1 PFFDGNNY
9 SFWKTRMT
17 IFLQSLDYQLWH
29 IIVNNPRMPTRTI
42 EGLVSPKPEN
52 EYNDNDFRM
61 LQLNS
66 KAKHVLFCA
75 IGPNEFN
82 RISSCDSAKEMWDL
96 LEVTYEGTNQVHE
109 SKISMLEHE
118 HELFMMHDHESIS
131 DMFTRFTT
139 IINSLKNLG
148 KSYPNQELVRKILS
162 DEDGDVALI
171 TSQFKKFLKS
181 QKGKKA
187 LKKFPHNVE
196 SSKKEEPTCY
206 ECKKPGHFKN
216 ECPNLKKKEKF
227 IKEHSKKK
235 KAMVAT

>member
-1 PFFDGNNY
+1 PFFDGINY

-29 IIVNNPRMPTRTI
+29 IIVNGPRMPTRTI
-42 EGLVSPKPEN
+42 DGVVSPKPEN
-52 EYNDNDFRM
+52 EYTDNDFRM

-75 IGPNEFN
+75 VGPNEFN

-96 LEVTYEGTNQVHE
+96 LEITYEGTNQVKE
-109 SKISMLEHE
+109 SKISMLVHE
-118 HELFMMHDHESIS
+118 YELFVMHENECIC
-131 DMFTRFTT
+131 DMFSQFTT

-148 KSYPNQELVRKILS
+148 KSYSNQEFVRKILR
-162 DEDGDVALI
+162 
-171 TSQFKKFLKS
+171 FLKNR
-181 QKGKKA
+181 KGKKA
-187 LKKFPHNVE
+187 FKKE
-196 SSKKEEPTCY
+196 SFQDEEEPTCY
-206 ECKKPGHFKN
+206 ECNKPGHFKN

-227 IKEHSKKK
+227 KKKNEHFKKK

>member
-1 PFFDGNNY
+1 PFFDGINY
-9 SFWKTRMT
+9 SFWKTKMT

-29 IIVNNPRMPTRTI
+29 IIVNGPRMPTRTI
-42 EGLVSPKPEN
+42 DGVVSPKPKN

-75 IGPNEFN
+75 VGPNEFN
-82 RISSCDSAKEMWDL
+82 RISSCDSAKQMWDL
-96 LEVTYEGTNQVHE
+96 LEVTYEGTNQY
-109 SKISMLEHE
+109 
-118 HELFMMHDHESIS
+118 ELFIMHDNESIS

-148 KSYPNQELVRKILS
+148 KSYPNQELVRKILRFLKNQK
-162 DEDGDVALI
+162 GRK
-171 TSQFKKFLKS
+171 TFKKN
-181 QKGKKA
+181 
-187 LKKFPHNVE
+187 FPQDEE
-196 SSKKEEPTCY
+196 SSKREEPTCY

-216 ECPNLKKKEKF
+216 ECPNLKKKEQFKKKNEYF
-227 IKEHSKKK
+227 KKK

>member
-1 PFFDGNNY
+1 PFFYGNNY

-29 IIVNNPRMPTRTI
+29 IIVNDPRMPTRTI
-42 EGLVSPKPEN
+42 EGVVAPKPEN
-52 EYNDNDFRM
+52 EYNNNDFRM

-75 IGPNEFN
+75 VGPNEFN
-82 RISSCDSAKEMWDL
+82 QISSCDSAKEMWDL
-96 LEVTYEGTNQVHE
+96 LEVTYEGTNQVKE
-109 SKISMLEHE
+109 SKISMFVHE
-118 HELFMMHDHESIS
+118 YELFIMHDNESIS

-148 KSYPNQELVRKILS
+148 KSYLNQELVRKILRFLKNQK
-162 DEDGDVALI
+162 GRK
-171 TSQFKKFLKS
+171 TFKKN
-181 QKGKKA
+181 
-187 LKKFPHNVE
+187 FPQDEE
-196 SSKKEEPTCY
+196 SSKREELTCY

-216 ECPNLKKKEKF
+216 ECPILKKKEQFKKKNEYF
-227 IKEHSKKK
+227 KKK

>member
-29 IIVNNPRMPTRTI
+29 IIVNGPRMPTKTV
-42 EGLVSPKPEN
+42 EGVVSLKPED
-52 EYNDNDFRM
+52 EFNDKDFRI

-75 IGPNEFN
+75 VGPNEFN
-82 RISSCDSAKEMWDL
+82 RISSCDTAKEMWDL
-96 LEVTYEGTNQVHE
+96 LEVTYEGTNQVK
-109 SKISMLEHE
+109 SKISMLVHE
-118 HELFMMHDHESIS
+118 YELFLMHDNESIS

-148 KSYPNQELVRKILS
+148 KSYSNQELVRKISRYL
-162 DEDGDVALI
+162 ALI
-171 TSQFKKFLKS
+171 TSQLKKFLKS
-181 QKGKKA
+181 QKGEKA
-187 LKKFPHNVE
+187 LKKFPHHVE

-206 ECKKPGHFKN
+206 ECKKPGHFKSDFLD
-216 ECPNLKKKEKF
+216 LKKKD
-227 IKEHSKKK
+227 KEHSKKK

>member
-29 IIVNNPRMPTRTI
+29 IVVNGPRLPTKTI
-42 EGLVSPKPEN
+42 EGVSIKPKN

-75 IGPNEFN
+75 VGPNEFN

-96 LEVTYEGTNQVHE
+96 LEVTYEGTNQVKE
-109 SKISMLEHE
+109 SKNSMLVHE
-118 HELFMMHDHESIS
+118 YELFFLHDNESIS

-148 KSYPNQELVRKILS
+148 KSYSNQELVMKILR
-162 DEDGDVALI
+162 
-171 TSQFKKFLKS
+171 FLKS

-187 LKKFPHNVE
+187 FKKEFPHDEE

-216 ECPNLKKKEKF
+216 ECPNLKKK
-227 IKEHSKKK
+227 
-235 KAMVAT
+235 

>member
-29 IIVNNPRMPTRTI
+29 IIVNGPRMPTRTI
-42 EGLVSPKPEN
+42 EGVVTSKPEN
-52 EYNDNDFRM
+52 EYNDNDFRL

-75 IGPNEFN
+75 VGPNEFN

-96 LEVTYEGTNQVHE
+96 LEVTYEGTNQVKE

-118 HELFMMHDHESIS
+118 YELFIMHDNESIS

-148 KSYPNQELVRKILS
+148 KSYSNQEIVRKILR
-162 DEDGDVALI
+162 
-171 TSQFKKFLKS
+171 FLKN
-181 QKGKKA
+181 QKGKKNFKNNY
-187 LKKFPHNVE
+187 LQDEEP
-196 SSKKEEPTCY
+196 SKREEPTCY

-216 ECPNLKKKEKF
+216 KCPNLKKKEQFKKKNEYF
-227 IKEHSKKK
+227 KKK

>member
-29 IIVNNPRMPTRTI
+29 IIVNGPRMPTRTI
-42 EGLVSPKPEN
+42 EGVVSPKPEN

-75 IGPNEFN
+75 VGPNEFN

-96 LEVTYEGTNQVHE
+96 LEVTYEGTNQVKE
-109 SKISMLEHE
+109 SKISMLVHE
-118 HELFMMHDHESIS
+118 YELFIMHDNESIS

-148 KSYPNQELVRKILS
+148 KSYPNQELVRKILRFLKNQKGIKS
-162 DEDGDVALI
+162 
-171 TSQFKKFLKS
+171 FKKN
-181 QKGKKA
+181 
-187 LKKFPHNVE
+187 FPQDEE
-196 SSKKEEPTCY
+196 SSKREEPTCY

-216 ECPNLKKKEKF
+216 ECPNLKKKEQF
-227 IKEHSKKK
+227 KKKNEYFKNK